1 MKRRVESVSLE
12 QRGKKVKPEENMTR
26 KLFSSRFFGVYMHDF
41 EGNFL
46 DANDAALN
54 RLGYSRRELRF
65 LNIASL
71 LSEEDLEKA
80 LTTLEEIKNTGQQK
94 ELTRYRLQSK
104 QGDVVWV
111 DTEGFLVHREGRPYA
126 IQGIA
131 RDVTDQIRAEEEVR
145 RYQEQLEE
153 LVESRTLRLKKTS
166 EKLRRGTAERQQ
178 VEETLAESEE
188 RYRRLT
194 ENIRDM
200 IWITDVDG
208 KILYINRSVEQICGY
223 LPEEAFGL
231 PLDHYFTADSVQKTE
246 EWIREADATIPRG
259 SAYHGEVDCRHKD
272 GHTIPCEVN
281 VTILRDADGRKT
293 GYEGVT
299 RDISR
304 RKRAEEATNKL
315 NLELE
320 QKVKARTEE
329 LEQAY
334 SELKRLDRT
343 KDEFLALVSHEL
355 RTPLTSIRSFSEILL
370 RYENEP
376 ETQKEFLTI
385 INSES
390 ERLTR
395 LINNL
400 LDFSKIEAGAVTWHD
415 GAISVEAVVEDAG
428 RALQHLFRQKR
439 LEWRVDAAPELP
451 FVYADRD
458 RIQQVVTNLLS
469 NAIEFSHEGGE
480 IRVRVEELE
489 GKRSREYSRWI
500 KVSVHD
506 QGIGI
511 DEKDFEIIFH
521 RFRQISVDEG
531 REKPKGTGLGLPI
544 CKEIVSHYGGNIWVE
559 SKKGKGSTFCFTLP
573 QILPPGKP

>member
-1 MKRRVESVSLE
+1 
-12 QRGKKVKPEENMTR
+12 
-26 KLFSSRFFGVYMHDF
+26 MHDF

-54 RLGYSRRELRF
+54 RLGYSREELRSV
-65 LNIASL
+65 NIGSL
-71 LSEEDLEKA
+71 LCEEDLEKA
-80 LTTLEEIKNTGQQK
+80 LSTLDEIKKTGQQ
-94 ELTRYRLQSK
+94 EVLTRYKLISK
-104 QGDVVWV
+104 QGDSVWV
-111 DTEGFLVHREGRPYA
+111 ETEGFLVHRQGRPYA

-145 RYQEQLEE
+145 RYQERLEE
-153 LVESRTLRLKKTS
+153 LVERRTLSLKKTS
-166 EKLRRGTAERQQ
+166 EKLRRGTVERQQ

-200 IWITDVDG
+200 IWIADADG

-223 LPEEAFGL
+223 LPEEAIGL
-231 PLDHYFTADSVQKTE
+231 PNSQYFTADSVEKTQKWILETE
-246 EWIREADATIPRG
+246 AMVPRG
-259 SAYHGEVDCRHKD
+259 GSYHGEVDCRHKE

-281 VTILRDADGRKT
+281 VTILRDEDGRIT

-304 RKRAEEATNKL
+304 RKRAEEATKKL

-329 LEQAY
+329 LSQAY
-334 SELKRLDRT
+334 IGLKQLDKT

-385 INSES
+385 INTES

-415 GAISVEAVVEDAG
+415 GTVSVEAVIRDVG
-428 RALQHLFRQKR
+428 RAMQHLFRQKR
-439 LEWRVDAAPELP
+439 LEWRVDAAPALP

-458 RIQQVVTNLLS
+458 RIQQVVTNLVS
-469 NAIEFSHEGGE
+469 NAIKFSHEGGE
-480 IRVRVEELE
+480 IRVRVEGLE

-511 DEKDFEIIFH
+511 DEENFEIIFH
-521 RFRQISVDEG
+521 RFRQISEDPG
-531 REKPKGTGLGLPI
+531 REKPQGTGLGLPI
-544 CKEIVSHYGGNIWVE
+544 SKEIVSHYGGNIWVE

-573 QILPPGKP
+573 QILPPRKS

>member
-1 MKRRVESVSLE
+1 
-12 QRGKKVKPEENMTR
+12 VKPEENMIHL
-26 KLFSSRFFGVYMHDF
+26 LFSSRFFGVYMHDF

-54 RLGYSRRELRF
+54 RLGYSREEIRSV
-65 LNIASL
+65 NIASL
-71 LSEEDLEKA
+71 LREEDLGKA
-80 LTTLEEIKNTGQQK
+80 LATLEEIKKTGEQQV
-94 ELTRYRLQSK
+94 LTRYRLQSK
-104 QGDVVWV
+104 QGDFVWV
-111 DTEGFLVHREGRPYA
+111 DTEGFLVHREGKPYA
-126 IQGIA
+126 VQGIA
-131 RDVTDQIRAEEEVR
+131 RDVTEQIRAEEEVK
-145 RYQEQLEE
+145 RYQEQLEA
-153 LVESRTLRLKKTS
+153 LVESRTFRLKKTT
-166 EKLRRGTAERQQ
+166 ERLRRGTAERQQ

-200 IWITDVDG
+200 IWITDADG

-223 LPEEAFGL
+223 LPEEAVGL
-231 PLDHYFTADSVQKTE
+231 PMDHYLTADSVQKTE
-246 EWIREADATIPRG
+246 EWIREAESSDPPG
-259 SAYHGEVDCRHKD
+259 CSYHGEVDCKHKD

-281 VTILRDADGRKT
+281 VTILRDENRQIT
-293 GYEGVT
+293 SYEGVT

-304 RKRAEEATNKL
+304 RKRAEEATKKL

-334 SELKRLDRT
+334 TELKRLDRT

-385 INSES
+385 INTES

-415 GAISVEAVVEDAG
+415 GTISVEAVVRDAA
-428 RALQHLFRQKR
+428 RALQHLFLRKR
-439 LEWRVDAAPELP
+439 LEWRVDAEPELP
-451 FVYADRD
+451 FVFADRD
-458 RIQQVVTNLLS
+458 RVQQVVTNLLS
-469 NAIEFSHEGGE
+469 NAIKFSHEGGR
-480 IRVRVEELE
+480 IRVRVEGLE

-500 KVSVHD
+500 KVSVQD

-521 RFRQISVDEG
+521 RFRQISVDHG

-544 CKEIVSHYGGNIWVE
+544 CKEIISHYGGNIWVE

-573 QILPPGKP
+573 QILPPGKS